1 MEENNNNEGQLL
13 SKGTNPSTSY
23 SNYEEWWYMNDILAK
38 LREETEKAHSKAM
51 DYITLNL
58 EVAEKGVNIDK
69 EVYSQNLTFLL
80 GRYSGLKE
88 TLKQIE
94 DTLNFKEK

>member
-1 MEENNNNEGQLL
+1 MKIRYRIPFLL
-13 SKGTNPSTSY
+13 GWGGFT
-23 SNYEEWWYMNDILAK
+23 
-38 LREETEKAHSKAM
+38 
-51 DYITLNL
+51 TLNL

-88 TLKQIE
+88 TLKHIE
-94 DTLNFKEK
+94 DILNSKEKEK

>member
-1 MEENNNNEGQLL
+1 
-13 SKGTNPSTSY
+13 
-23 SNYEEWWYMNDILAK
+23 MNDILTK
-38 LREETEKAHSKAM
+38 LREETEKAHSKVVE
-51 DYITLNL
+51 YITLNL
-58 EVAEKGVNIDK
+58 EAREKGVCIDK

-94 DTLNFKEK
+94 DTLNSKEK

>member
-1 MEENNNNEGQLL
+1 
-13 SKGTNPSTSY
+13 
-23 SNYEEWWYMNDILAK
+23 MNDILTK

-51 DYITLNL
+51 EYITLNR
-58 EVAEKGVNIDK
+58 EVAEKGINIDK
-69 EVYSQNLTFLL
+69 EVYSRNLNFLI
-80 GRYSGLKE
+80 GKYSGLKE

>member
-1 MEENNNNEGQLL
+1 
-13 SKGTNPSTSY
+13 
-23 SNYEEWWYMNDILAK
+23 MNDILTK

-69 EVYSQNLTFLL
+69 EVYSRNLNFLI
-80 GRYSGLKE
+80 GKYSGLKE

-94 DTLNFKEK
+94 HMLNTKKKD

>member
-1 MEENNNNEGQLL
+1 
-13 SKGTNPSTSY
+13 
-23 SNYEEWWYMNDILAK
+23 MNDILTK

-69 EVYSQNLTFLL
+69 EVYSRNLNFLI
-80 GRYSGLKE
+80 GKYSGLKE

-94 DTLNFKEK
+94 GMLNSKEED

>member
-1 MEENNNNEGQLL
+1 
-13 SKGTNPSTSY
+13 
-23 SNYEEWWYMNDILAK
+23 MNDILAK

-69 EVYSQNLTFLL
+69 EVYSRNLNFLI
-80 GRYSGLKE
+80 GKYNGLKE

-94 DTLNFKEK
+94 DMLNSKEED

>member
-1 MEENNNNEGQLL
+1 MRNDLL
-13 SKGTNPSTSY
+13 DC
-23 SNYEEWWYMNDILAK
+23 YMNDILDI
-38 LREETEKAHSKAM
+38 LREETEKAHSKVIE
-51 DYITLNL
+51 YVTLNL

-69 EVYSQNLTFLL
+69 EVYSRNLNFLI
-80 GRYSGLKE
+80 GKYSGLKE

>member
-1 MEENNNNEGQLL
+1 
-13 SKGTNPSTSY
+13 
-23 SNYEEWWYMNDILAK
+23 MNDILTK
-38 LREETEKAHSKAM
+38 LREET
-51 DYITLNL
+51 
-58 EVAEKGVNIDK
+58 EKGVNIDK

>member
-1 MEENNNNEGQLL
+1 
-13 SKGTNPSTSY
+13 
-23 SNYEEWWYMNDILAK
+23 MNDILTK
-38 LREETEKAHSKAM
+38 LREETEKAHSKVVE
-51 DYITLNL
+51 YITLNL
-58 EVAEKGVNIDK
+58 EAREKGINIDK
-69 EVYSQNLTFLL
+69 EVYSRNLTFLL

>member
-1 MEENNNNEGQLL
+1 
-13 SKGTNPSTSY
+13 
-23 SNYEEWWYMNDILAK
+23 MNDTLTK
-38 LREETEKAHSKAM
+38 LREETEKAHLKAM
-51 DYITLNL
+51 DYVTINL

-88 TLKQIE
+88 TLKKIE
-94 DTLNFKEK
+94 DMLDSKEED

>member
-1 MEENNNNEGQLL
+1 
-13 SKGTNPSTSY
+13 
-23 SNYEEWWYMNDILAK
+23 MNDILDIR
-38 LREETEKAHSKAM
+38 REETEKAHSKAM

-69 EVYSQNLTFLL
+69 EVYSRNLNFLI
-80 GRYSGLKE
+80 GKYSGLKE

-94 DTLNFKEK
+94 DTLNSKEK